1 MQGVGERRGGDEGEG
16 EKGGVESEREVWGVR
31 GVRGGWERVGRGGG
45 EEEGGEEVLE
55 NKHNTLHER
64 NRVLCESM
72 LCWRM

>member
-1 MQGVGERRGGDEGEG
+1 M
-16 EKGGVESEREVWGVR
+16 WGVR